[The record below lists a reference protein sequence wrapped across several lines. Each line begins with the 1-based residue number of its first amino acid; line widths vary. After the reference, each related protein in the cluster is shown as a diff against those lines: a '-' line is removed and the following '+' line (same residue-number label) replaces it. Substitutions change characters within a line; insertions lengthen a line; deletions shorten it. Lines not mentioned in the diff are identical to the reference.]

1 MPTTHCLPH
10 ISLDFHPHRVLDV
23 TFDAPQTSSDG
34 GLLLLRQ
41 LDEQIGLCSRIA
53 KVLPDERVP
62 GRVIHTRLE
71 QVRQRVFQ
79 IALGYED
86 QNDADALRHDPLLR
100 ASCDRLPSDP
110 RGLSSQPTFSR
121 LEHAVNA
128 RDVVRLQREFEA
140 DYVASLPED
149 TDVVVLDLDSTSDP
163 THGQQPLS
171 FFHGHYDCSMYFPL
185 LVFDGEGRL
194 ASVRLRPGNA
204 GNNRYATP
212 LMMRLVRAIK
222 ARFPNASV
230 VVRADSGFASPR
242 LLAGLEALNRELGA
256 VDYVIGLEKNS
267 RLLALV
273 ADEMAEAAARAP
285 QAGGRARVFASL
297 VYQAKSWDHARHV
310 VARVEHLVDKPNP
323 RFVVT
328 TLDHVSARMVYEHAY
343 CGRGDAENRIKDFKN
358 ALDGDRLSCTTY
370 VANAF
375 RLLLHA
381 FAYRL
386 LNGLRTHIKVVAP
399 ELGRAQFD
407 TIRLRLLKVAAHV
420 RQSVRRIA
428 VALPSSFGLADV
440 FAQVAAR
447 IGALTFAT

>member
-1 MPTTHCLPH
+1 MPTTPCLPP
-10 ISLDFHPHRVLDV
+10 IRFDFHPNRAVDL
-23 TFDAPQTSSDG
+23 TNDAPQTSSDG

-41 LDEQIGLCSRIA
+41 LDERLGLAGRIA
-53 KVLPDERVP
+53 ALLPDSRAPERV
-62 GRVIHTRLE
+62 VHSRLE
-71 QVRQRVFQ
+71 QVRQRLFQ

-86 QNDADALRHDPLLR
+86 QNDADALRHDPLWR
-100 ASCDRLPSDP
+100 TACDRLADDA
-110 RGLSSQPTFSR
+110 RGLSSQPTLSR
-121 LEHAVNA
+121 LEHAVTA
-128 RDVVRLQREFEA
+128 RTVVRLQRQLEV
-140 DYVASLPED
+140 DYVAALPED

-185 LVFDGEGRL
+185 LVFDAAGQL
-194 ASVRLRPGNA
+194 VSVRLRPGNA

-212 LMMRLVRAIK
+212 LMRRLVLAIK
-222 ARFPNASV
+222 ARFPKATV

-242 LLAGLEALNRELGA
+242 LLGALDALNEALSG

-273 ADEMAEAAARAP
+273 ADEMAEAAQRAP
-285 QAGGRARVFASL
+285 REGGSARVFTS
-297 VYQAKSWDHARHV
+297 VTYQAKSWDRARYV
-310 VARVEHLVDKPNP
+310 VAKVEHLGDRPNP

-328 TLDHVSARMVYEHAY
+328 TLDYVPARLTYERAY

-358 ALDGDRLSCTTY
+358 ALKGDRLSCTTY

-386 LNGLRTHIKVVAP
+386 LDGLRAHIAEVAP
-399 ELGRAQFD
+399 ALGRAQFD
-407 TIRLRLLKVAAHV
+407 TIRLRLLKVAAQV
-420 RQSVRRIA
+420 RQSVRRIV
-428 VALPSSFGLADV
+428 VALPRTFGLADI
-440 FAQVAAR
+440 FAQVAVR
-447 IGALTFAT
+447 LGACTAMA